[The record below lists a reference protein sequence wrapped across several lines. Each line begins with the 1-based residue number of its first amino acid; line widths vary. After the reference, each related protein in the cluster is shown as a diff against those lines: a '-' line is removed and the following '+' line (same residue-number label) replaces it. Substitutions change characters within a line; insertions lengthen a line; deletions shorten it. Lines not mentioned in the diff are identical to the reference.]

1 MCLGVEIL
9 FLFYLMNLSK
19 SEYYDDADMI
29 SVARLIIIL
38 ISLSFYFLFRQKLL
52 IKINKIWLRSFV
64 SGIIAII
71 LTIPFINLIEYLLF

>member
-1 MCLGVEIL
+1 MGVEIL

-19 SEYYDDADMI
+19 SEYYADADMI